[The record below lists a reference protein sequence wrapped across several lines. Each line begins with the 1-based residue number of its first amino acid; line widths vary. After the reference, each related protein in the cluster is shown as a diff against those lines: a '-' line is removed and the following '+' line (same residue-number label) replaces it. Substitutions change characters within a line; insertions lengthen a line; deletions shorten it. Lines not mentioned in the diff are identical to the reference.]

1 MKIPNDSWRCSD
13 NFRMLLKIPKDVPM
27 ISEGSYPVSQAETQ
41 HFSVLFRTQTQHLAP
56 FSGPFLVEIEL
67 NFSC

>member
-1 MKIPNDSWRCSD
+1 MTYEDSRRCSD
-13 NFRMLLKIPKDVPM
+13 DFRTLPKIPRDVPM
-27 ISEGSYPVSQAETQ
+27 ISEGSYPVSQTETG

-67 NFSC
+67 NFSR